1 MMLLEAL
8 LLQRAVRLLPLLLLQ
23 VDGMEV
29 AVLQGWLRL
38 HQSYLRQSAGR
49 KVGGDD
55 SRKIPTQGKR
65 EVAITLK
72 DSLGRS
78 VVFRERVT
86 ISDAVS
92 QPTLCFGKM
101 MEQGWSIDEREQ

>member
-1 MMLLEAL
+1 MLLKAL

-23 VDGMEV
+23 VDGLEV

-49 KVGGDD
+49 KVGGND
-55 SRKIPTQGKR
+55 SRKILQDAQNNKIPAQGKR

-72 DSLGRS
+72 DSLGKVWFFKR
-78 VVFRERVT
+78 
-86 ISDAVS
+86 
-92 QPTLCFGKM
+92 G
-101 MEQGWSIDEREQ
+101 

>member
-1 MMLLEAL
+1 MLLEAL

-38 HQSYLRQSAGR
+38 HQSYVRQSAGR
-49 KVGGDD
+49 KVGSDD
-55 SRKIPTQGKR
+55 SRKILQDAQNNKIPAQGKR

-72 DSLGRS
+72 DSLGKS
-78 VVFRERVT
+78 VVF
-86 ISDAVS
+86 
-92 QPTLCFGKM
+92 Q
-101 MEQGWSIDEREQ
+101 